1 MGRSSKLSAD
11 GDIGKID
18 YVLGVLQVSQPLS
31 AAMSALVLL
40 IDHER
45 IGRDRLAS
53 QLQEAGFLI
62 AQAEDGHRGQAMA
75 LQVSPQLIVMDLLLP
90 GIDGL
95 TVLQRLRRDQRTS
108 RTPILVL
115 TALSSLDDKVRG
127 FTSGADDYLTKPYAP
142 EELLARVKALLRGRA
157 TTPQLVRAPE
167 VLSYGPLTLVP
178 ERYEA
183 LWHGLP
189 VRLTRTEFELLHCLL
204 QRHGQVVP
212 WGVLLREIWGYGP
225 DSDVEC
231 IRTHIRHLRGKL
243 ERDRHRPAYIKTIY
257 GTGYCLDLP
266 VDTATE
272 PAAGKERLGL
282 VGEAL
287 NPAGSVRASPP
298 LRWDQRS
305 RRREA

>member
-1 MGRSSKLSAD
+1 M
-11 GDIGKID
+11 
-18 YVLGVLQVSQPLS
+18 P
-31 AAMSALVLL
+31 ALVLL

-45 IGRDRLAS
+45 IGRDRLAT
-53 QLQEAGFLI
+53 QLLEAGFLV
-62 AQAEDGHRGQAMA
+62 AEAEDGHRGQAMA

-115 TALSSLDDKVRG
+115 TGLSSLDDKVRG

-157 TTPQLVRAPE
+157 TTPQLVRAAE
-167 VLSYGPLTLVP
+167 VVTYGPLTLVP
-178 ERYEA
+178 ARYEA
-183 LWHGLP
+183 LWHELP
-189 VRLTRTEFELLHCLL
+189 LRPTRTEFELLHCLL

-212 WGVLLREIWGYGP
+212 WAVLLREIWGYGP
-225 DSDVEC
+225 DNNVEC

-243 ERDRHRPAYIKTIY
+243 EIDRHRPTFIKTIY

-266 VDTATE
+266 LDSATGL
-272 PAAGKERLGL
+272 AVSKGRLGL

-287 NPAGSVRASPP
+287 NPAGSLSAAPP
-298 LRWDQRS
+298 LGWDRKT
-305 RRREA
+305 RRKEA